1 VISRLRRVFFE
12 NLVLKVTALI
22 IALLMWY
29 GVTHEPI
36 AEIAVRLPI
45 EFANPPKN
53 LDYST
58 DVVPQAVIRLRGP
71 ARLLREVPEDSMHV
85 VVDLSGATPGEH
97 TYDLNTSQVQ
107 VPHDI
112 RVMEITPTRVHLVFD
127 VSETRQVAV
136 KPRIVGSLPPGY
148 QLVSIV
154 ANPSTLTI
162 SGPRRHVDSIENAL
176 TDAVDVTGVAGQA
189 TFNSRAYLPDPQ
201 VHLTGSNSV
210 RITVTTQPM
219 SQQQPPPAHGRRG
232 AR

>member
-1 VISRLRRVFFE
+1 VISRLRRLLFE
-12 NLVLKVTALI
+12 NVLLKLTALI

-45 EFANPPKN
+45 EFANPPKK
-53 LDYST
+53 LDYSS

-71 ARLLREVPEDSMHV
+71 ARVLRELPEDSMHV
-85 VVDLSGATPGEH
+85 VVDLRGATPGEH
-97 TYDLNTSQVQ
+97 TYDLDTTQVQ

-112 RVMEITPTRVHLVFD
+112 RVMEITPTRLHLIFD

-154 ANPSTLTI
+154 ATPSLLTVT
-162 SGPRRHVDSIENAL
+162 GPRRHVDAIDNAL
-176 TDAVDVTGVAGQA
+176 TDAVDITGVAGQA
-189 TFNSRAYLPDPQ
+189 SFDARAYLPDPL

-210 RITVTTQPM
+210 RITVTTQPAA
-219 SQQQPPPAHGRRG
+219 QQPPPPTKRG